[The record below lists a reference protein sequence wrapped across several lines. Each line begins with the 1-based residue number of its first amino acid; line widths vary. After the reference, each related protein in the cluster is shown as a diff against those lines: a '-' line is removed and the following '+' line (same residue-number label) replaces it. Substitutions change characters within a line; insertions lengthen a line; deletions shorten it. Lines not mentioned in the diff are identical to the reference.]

1 MRALVDITEGSR
13 TGKVSVP
20 ITTRTNLENKASAA
34 PRLRANMVWNISEL
48 RLGNEKP
55 PVTGVTGGFLH

>member
-20 ITTRTNLENKASAA
+20 ITTRTNLENKASAS
-34 PRLRANMVWNISEL
+34 PREHAMRNISEL